1 MLGKI
6 AGKLGPE
13 LFELCKVA
21 GEALADL
28 LDKAVDKVFDHL
40 EGKKEVGDDHM

>member
-13 LFELCKVA
+13 LFGLCKVA
-21 GEALADL
+21 GEAMADL
-28 LDKAVDKVFDHL
+28 LDKAGDKIFDHL
-40 EGKKEVGDDHM
+40 EGEKGGES

>member
-21 GEALADL
+21 GEAMADF

-40 EGKKEVGDDHM
+40 EGKKGGES